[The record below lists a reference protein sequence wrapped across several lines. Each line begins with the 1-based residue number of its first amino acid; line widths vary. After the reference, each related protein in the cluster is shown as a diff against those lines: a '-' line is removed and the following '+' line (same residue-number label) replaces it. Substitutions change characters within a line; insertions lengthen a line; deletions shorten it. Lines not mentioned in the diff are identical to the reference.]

1 MGPPWCSGQGKSA
14 TLSAQWRRST
24 RIRQWRGKFHG
35 ILPSSFGR
43 EGRSADGGIWLRA
56 SHTKVEVMSE
66 LSCRTAHSRRRLLRC
81 LILSVLAG
89 SAALASCA
97 DLPVQTA
104 ALPVQTAAPPVHTA
118 PVPVPSEPEPT
129 SQRPTYYTYRVVQA
143 FPHDRGAFTQ
153 GLAFDGGFLYEGTGL
168 NGQSSLRRVD
178 LQTGE
183 VLQIERLSAEFFG
196 EGIAIFADRIV
207 QLTLSSGMGF
217 VYDRQSFS
225 RLGQFSYSGKGW
237 GITHDGTRLIM
248 SDGTARL
255 RLLETETFQ
264 EIGGLAVSDGGQPV
278 LWLNEL
284 EYVRGEIYANVWQTD
299 RIVRISPQTGQVL
312 GWIDLTGLLSADDQA
327 SGAGVLNGIAFDV
340 ERNRL
345 FVTGKNWPWV
355 FEIQVVPAPDP

>member
-1 MGPPWCSGQGKSA
+1 M
-14 TLSAQWRRST
+14 
-24 RIRQWRGKFHG
+24 
-35 ILPSSFGR
+35 
-43 EGRSADGGIWLRA
+43 
-56 SHTKVEVMSE
+56 
-66 LSCRTAHSRRRLLRC
+66 
-81 LILSVLAG
+81 
-89 SAALASCA
+89 
-97 DLPVQTA
+97 QTA
-104 ALPVQTAAPPVHTA
+104 APPVQTAAPPVHTA

-153 GLAFDGGFLYEGTGL
+153 GLAFEAGFLYEGTGL

-183 VLQIERLSAEFFG
+183 VVQIEGLSAEFFG

-207 QLTLSSGMGF
+207 QLTLSSGVGF

-225 RLGQFSYSGKGW
+225 PLGQFSYSGEGW

-255 RLLETETFQ
+255 RLLETGTFQ
-264 EIGGLAVSDGGQPV
+264 EIGELSVNDAGQPV

-299 RIVRISPQTGQVL
+299 RIARISPETGQVL
-312 GWIDLTGLLSADDQA
+312 GWIDLTGLVSADDRA
-327 SGAGVLNGIAFDV
+327 GGAGVLNGIAFDV